1 MTWFEIKEKRKFE
14 FGFKLS
20 QVHLPLIHY
29 NYMVKN
35 CRLLCNGCND
45 TWAIILEPSASH
57 GQVPH
62 ILPCCQAPVLP
73 PQCPPVSIEQ
83 LLVTQNELTRMLME
97 NEAHYGVGRLQH
109 PHQQDMNLS
118 YSNFLM
124 THPPLFSEIMDPLEA
139 DNWLRTTNSMFE
151 LIHYMEYQ
159 KTLYAACNTPIVE

>member
-1 MTWFEIKEKRKFE
+1 
-14 FGFKLS
+14 
-20 QVHLPLIHY
+20 LPLIHY

-45 TWAIILEPSASH
+45 TRGVILEPSAGH
-57 GQVPH
+57 EQVPR
-62 ILPCCQAPVLP
+62 ILPRCQAPMLP

-83 LLVTQNELTRMLME
+83 LLATQNELMLMLMLME
-97 NEAHYGVGRLQH
+97 NEAHRGAGHLQH

-124 THPPLFSEIMDPLEA
+124 THPPLFSETTDPLEA
-139 DNWLRTTNSMFE
+139 DNWLRTNNSMFG
-151 LIHYMEYQ
+151 LIHCMEYQ